1 MAKHTDEQII
11 EVRNI
16 MHDARITTD
25 MLEGCKNR
33 MCVCETEEE
42 LDRLFISIIQYA
54 EKLYTQNK
62 RRLYVMSNPDFDK
75 DRSVEL

>member
-16 MHDARITTD
+16 MHATRITAD
-25 MLEGCKNR
+25 MIEGCMNSMR
-33 MCVCETEEE
+33 VCETEEE
-42 LDRLFISIIQYA
+42 LDILFISTIQYA

-62 RRLYVMSNPDFDK
+62 RRLYVMGNPDFDK
-75 DRSVEL
+75 DHSVEL